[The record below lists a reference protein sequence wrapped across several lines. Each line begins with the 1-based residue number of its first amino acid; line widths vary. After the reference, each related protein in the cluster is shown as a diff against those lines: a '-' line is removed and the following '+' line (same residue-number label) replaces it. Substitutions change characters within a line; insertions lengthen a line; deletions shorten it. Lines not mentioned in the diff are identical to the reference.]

1 MFDAELERLKKD
13 TLESGVKPDFVEAQ
27 IVMRGLY
34 ETSFGIRNHYGPD
47 QHPFAPVAANPKE
60 DYGPY
65 SALYKDAVTF
75 VEERVHEAL
84 GLSFDE
90 FFRKPRREIETLLAV
105 VRQRNKKHSTAL
117 NNAANG
123 LNNLSPGY
131 HPKPPF
137 K

>member
-1 MFDAELERLKKD
+1 
-13 TLESGVKPDFVEAQ
+13 
-27 IVMRGLY
+27 MRGLY

-65 SALYKDAVTF
+65 SSMYRDAVTF
-75 VEERVHEAL
+75 AEERVHEAL

-90 FFRKPRREIETLLAV
+90 FFRRPREDIEILLAA
-105 VRQRNKKHSTAL
+105 VRQRNKKHSATL
-117 NNAANG
+117 NATQNAI
-123 LNNLSPGY
+123 NNLSPGN